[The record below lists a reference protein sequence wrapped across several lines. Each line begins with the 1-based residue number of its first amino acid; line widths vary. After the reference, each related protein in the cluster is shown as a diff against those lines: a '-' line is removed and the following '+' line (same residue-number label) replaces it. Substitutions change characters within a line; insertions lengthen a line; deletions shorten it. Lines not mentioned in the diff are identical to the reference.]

1 MRHSFK
7 IALGLVAT
15 STMAALALPAGLAGA
30 AAPASISAVG
40 VVRAAT
46 VSNSDIVLSGKKAAY
61 SPTSLSANWTSA
73 SPVTCTAANVAFS
86 ITNTTTKTQK
96 VVQGKKVFAK
106 VPKGEV
112 LGVCLYGSGSQS
124 VTLKLKKSKS
134 TLTVSIS

>member
-7 IALGLVAT
+7 ITIGLVAM
-15 STMAALALPAGLAGA
+15 SMMALTLPADLAGA

-46 VSNSDIVLSGKKAAY
+46 VSNANIVMVGKKPAY

-73 SPVTCTAANVAFS
+73 SPVTCTPANVAFT
-86 ITNTTTKTQK
+86 ITNTTAKTQK
-96 VVQGKKVFAK
+96 VVEGKKVFAK
-106 VPKGEV
+106 MPAGED
-112 LGVCLYGSGSQS
+112 LGVCLFGSGSKS
-124 VTLKLKKSKS
+124 VTLKLKRSKT